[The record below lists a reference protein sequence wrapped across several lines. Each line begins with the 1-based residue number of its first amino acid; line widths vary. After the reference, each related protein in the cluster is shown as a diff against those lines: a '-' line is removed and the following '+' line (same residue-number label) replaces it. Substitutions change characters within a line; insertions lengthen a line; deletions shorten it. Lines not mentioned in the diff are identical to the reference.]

1 LSDRGLRIAVILALA
16 FAVFVLGVLIHSR
29 LNNRSADQEI
39 LIQKS
44 HQN

>member
-1 LSDRGLRIAVILALA
+1 LSDRGLRIAVILTLA
-16 FAVFVLGVLIHSR
+16 FAVFVLGVLIHTR
-29 LNNRSADQEI
+29 LNNRSADQQI

>member
-1 LSDRGLRIAVILALA
+1 MSDRGLRIIVLLAIA
-16 FAVFVLGVLIHSR
+16 FSVFVLGVLIHSR
-29 LNNRSADQEI
+29 MQHRSPDQQI

>member
-1 LSDRGLRIAVILALA
+1 LSDRGLRVAAVLALV
-16 FAVFVLGVLIHSR
+16 FAVFVLGVLIHTR
-29 LNNRSADQEI
+29 MQHRSADQEI